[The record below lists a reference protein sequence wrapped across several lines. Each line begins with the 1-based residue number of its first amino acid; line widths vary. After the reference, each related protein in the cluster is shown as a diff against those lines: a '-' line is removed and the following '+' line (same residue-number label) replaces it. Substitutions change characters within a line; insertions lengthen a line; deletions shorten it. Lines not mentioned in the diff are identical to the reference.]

1 MSSPVLETEEKL
13 WGRRGG
19 GTGGMCGS
27 DLPSSSCGRTLRLS
41 QVKEEE
47 EEGTDVLT
55 LILILLV
62 DTFKC

>member
-1 MSSPVLETEEKL
+1 MGQAGEGS
-13 WGRRGG
+13 
-19 GTGGMCGS
+19 GGMCGS
-27 DLPSSSCGRTLRLS
+27 GPPSSSCGRTLRLS